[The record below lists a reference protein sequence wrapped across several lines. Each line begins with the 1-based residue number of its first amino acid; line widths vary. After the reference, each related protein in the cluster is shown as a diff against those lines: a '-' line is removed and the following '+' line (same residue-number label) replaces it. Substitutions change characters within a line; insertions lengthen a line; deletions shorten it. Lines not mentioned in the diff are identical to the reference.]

1 MRFIRPMVY
10 SAMAIVIGTSA
21 FLLTTKQATSQTDT
35 VNQLHPTAYIESNEV
50 SASFKVGGR
59 VTEILV
65 KEGDV
70 VKKGQVLARLQ
81 STEIEAKVEQAKAA
95 VALAQ
100 GKIAEAQGA
109 TATAQAK
116 KQQGIAGV
124 NVTADTAEQQVEQ
137 AKAAVSA
144 AQAKVDGLH
153 NGARPEEKKQAEI
166 QFQAASE
173 VYTIAEQNLNRM
185 KAMLEQGLVAQADV
199 DKVKV
204 SYEEAKTK
212 RDLAQ
217 QQLNMANQGPREEEI
232 RGAEALLAQAQ
243 ASLKLAEANR
253 GNVQVRQGD
262 VAAAAA
268 AVQQAQGAIQSA
280 QSGEQQAKAAQL
292 EAETYLSYTELVA
305 PIDGTI
311 LMQSAQVGELVGS
324 GFPVLSIESAEKR
337 WAKFYMPETSIAGLK
352 VGNNISMTMLST
364 GEKVVGTV
372 KTVAAAPDFA
382 IKKATQTSGET
393 DIRSFGIKIELN
405 TLPDTATTG
414 MTLQWNGKTEG

>member
-10 SAMAIVIGTSA
+10 SVMAVVIGTSA
-21 FLLTTKQATSQTDT
+21 FLLTTREATSQSDAA
-35 VNQLHPTAYIESNEV
+35 NQLHPTAYIESNEV

-65 KEGDV
+65 KEGDT

-81 STEIEAKVEQAKAA
+81 SAEIEAKVEQAKAA

-124 NVTADTAEQQVEQ
+124 TVTADTAEQQVAQ
-137 AKAAVSA
+137 AQAAVNA
-144 AQAKVDGLH
+144 AQAKVDALKS
-153 NGARPEEKKQAEI
+153 GARPEEKKQAEI

-173 VYTIAEQNLNRM
+173 VYALAEQNLNRM
-185 KAMLEQGLVAQADV
+185 NALLEQGLVSQADV
-199 DKVKV
+199 DKVKI

-232 RGAEALLAQAQ
+232 RGAEALLEQAK

-253 GNVQVRQGD
+253 GTVQVRQGD
-262 VAAAAA
+262 VKAAEA
-268 AVQQAQGAIQSA
+268 AVQQAQGAVKSA

-305 PIDGTI
+305 PADGVV
-311 LMQSAQVGELVGS
+311 LYQSAQVGELVGS
-324 GFPVLSIESAEKR
+324 GFPVFSLESAEKR
-337 WAKFYMPETSIAGLK
+337 WAKFYLPETHIAGLQAGSK
-352 VGNNISMTMLST
+352 ISMKMLST
-364 GEKVVGTV
+364 GEEIVGTI
-372 KTVAAAPDFA
+372 TSVAAAPDFA

-393 DIRSFGIKIELN
+393 DIRSFGIKIDLSA
-405 TLPDTATTG
+405 LPDTATTG

>member
-10 SAMAIVIGTSA
+10 SVMAVVIGTSA
-21 FLLTTKQATSQTDT
+21 FLLTAKSARSQTDA
-35 VNQLHPTAYIESNEV
+35 VNQVHPTAYIETNEV

-59 VTEILV
+59 VTEVLV
-65 KEGDV
+65 KEGEA

-81 STEIEAKVEQAKAA
+81 SAEIEAKVAQAKAA

-109 TATAQAK
+109 TATAVAK

-124 NVTADTAEQQVEQ
+124 NVTADTAEQQVAQ
-137 AKAAVSA
+137 AQAAVNA
-144 AQAKVDGLH
+144 AQAKVDALK

-173 VYTIAEQNLNRM
+173 VYTIAEQNMNRM
-185 KAMLEQGLVAQADV
+185 TAMLEQGLVSQADV

-204 SYEEAKTK
+204 SFEEAKTK

-232 RGAEALLAQAQ
+232 RGAEALLEQAQ

-253 GNVQVRQGD
+253 GTVQVRQGD
-262 VAAAAA
+262 VAAAEA
-268 AVQQAQGAIQSA
+268 AVQQAQGAVKSA
-280 QSGEQQAKAAQL
+280 QSGEQQAQAAQL
-292 EAETYLSYTELVA
+292 EAETYLSYTELLA
-305 PIDGTI
+305 PTDGVV
-311 LMQSAQVGELVGS
+311 LYQSAQVGELVGS
-324 GFPVLSIESAEKR
+324 GFPVFSMESTEQR
-337 WAKFYMPETSIAGLK
+337 WAKFYLPETSIAGLK
-352 VGNNISMTMLST
+352 AGNKISMTILST
-364 GEKVVGTV
+364 GENVVGTV
-372 KTVAAAPDFA
+372 TSVAAAPDFA
-382 IKKATQTSGET
+382 VKKATQTSGET

-405 TLPDTATTG
+405 TLPDSATTG